1 MVQEFNNGIMGI
13 LSAIIKPKVS
23 APEEEVVELTPINFD
38 ENITPN
44 QVPQIVS
51 QNVEVINNAAKQIKT
66 FKAKAESAK
75 QTAISAY
82 NKEAG
87 FGLFKSNQKNAIE
100 ALQGAVKNQAE
111 TICSMSTVHD
121 NILKAQAVMANSIKG
136 LFMMG
141 CMSLTANRMVVREL
155 ELKMKNARPEQ
166 LSELARQEL
175 QNTLTQ
181 LKAQEDTLVKQEKM
195 GNELHEQ
202 SSKIKILESEKNS
215 LTSKIANISSQI
227 KEIVELQ
234 DDKIK
239 DFDSLSSKV
248 DSLSSKMDD
257 ILSLNKRID
266 ELQDC
271 FVELSDKAN
280 DNKEHIDAIEA
291 KLFAESKVF
300 KIATIV
306 AICVLA
312 AAVVALAFRCGLF

>member
-1 MVQEFNNGIMGI
+1 MAQEFNNSIFSFLGA
-13 LSAIIKPKVS
+13 LLKPKES
-23 APEEEVVELTPINFD
+23 ASEEVVELTPINFD

-82 NKEAG
+82 NKSAG
-87 FGLFKSNQKNAIE
+87 WSLLGSNKKEAIE
-100 ALQGAVKNQAE
+100 ALQVAVKNQAE

-121 NILKAQAVMANSIKG
+121 EILNAQAVMANSIKG

-141 CMSLTANRMVVREL
+141 CMSLTANRMVAREL
-155 ELKMKNARPEQ
+155 ELKMKNASHEQ

-175 QNTLTQ
+175 KNTLTQ

-195 GNELHEQ
+195 GVELKDLNSKVAELSSEIKQ
-202 SSKIKILESEKNS
+202 IAELQNAKAKDIDCLSSK
-215 LTSKIANISSQI
+215 
-227 KEIVELQ
+227 VE
-234 DDKIK
+234 
-239 DFDSLSSKV
+239 SLSSKV
-248 DSLSSKMDD
+248 ENA
-257 ILSLNKRID
+257 LSLNKQVD

-271 FVELSDKAN
+271 YVDLSDKAN
-280 DNKEHIDAIEA
+280 ENTEHIKVIEA
-291 KLFAESKVF
+291 KMFAESKVF

-306 AICVLA
+306 AICILA